1 MRKYEVQFSKR
12 FKKSYKR
19 AIKRGKDLSKLEK
32 VVELLA
38 DGVPLPEQYRNHN
51 LIGDF
56 VKKIYQIILV
66 IMLSIISFFYTN
78 KVIEFIRNTDPIMKS
93 IKKLMV

>member
-38 DGVPLPEQYRNHN
+38 DGEPLPEQYRNHN
-51 LIGDF
+51 LIGDYEGF
-56 VKKIYQIILV
+56 KECHIEPDWLLIYRYLNNILV
-66 IMLSIISFFYTN
+66 LELFDTGSHSDLFKM
-78 KVIEFIRNTDPIMKS
+78 
-93 IKKLMV
+93 

>member
-51 LIGDF
+51 LIGDYEGF
-56 VKKIYQIILV
+56 KECHIEPDWLLIYRYLNNILV
-66 IMLSIISFFYTN
+66 LELFDTGSHSDLFKM
-78 KVIEFIRNTDPIMKS
+78 
-93 IKKLMV
+93 

>member
-12 FKKSYKR
+12 FKKSYKC

-51 LIGDF
+51 LIGDYEGF
-56 VKKIYQIILV
+56 KECHIEPDWLLIYRYLNNILV
-66 IMLSIISFFYTN
+66 LELFDTGSHSDLFKM
-78 KVIEFIRNTDPIMKS
+78 
-93 IKKLMV
+93 